1 VKRPCHGLSFA
12 DLANGD
18 IPPGAATTERPIWDI
33 AFCSFALHLVPSSGE
48 LFNLLYELS
57 SKVEWLIVI
66 APHKKPE
73 VGSHHLPSV
82 TDDRSKMGGGGS
94 DGTLLAGQKQ

>member
-1 VKRPCHGLSFA
+1 M
-12 DLANGD
+12 
-18 IPPGAATTERPIWDI
+18 PPGVTITETPIWDI
-33 AFCSFALHLVPSSGE
+33 AICSFALHLVRSSGE

-73 VGSHHLPSV
+73 VSAPFEFFRL
-82 TDDRSKMGGGGS
+82 TAD
-94 DGTLLAGQKQ
+94 